1 MLRRSNAVSLLALL
15 SCALPALATAGTL
28 DQIRKSGEIRI
39 GYRTD
44 APPLAFSD
52 STGQAAG
59 YSVDLCK
66 RIATAVKDEL
76 KLADLKVT
84 FVPLTSADRLD
95 AIVNNKADIEC
106 GATTVTLSR
115 AAKVDFTLM
124 TFVTEEA
131 CFRSPPRAS
140 MRFRMRPANRW
151 PSSPA
156 RRRRRRSSNAIT
168 KNLIDAKV
176 VSVASREEAMK
187 QLDAGQV
194 AAFAS
199 DQIVLIGQIM
209 KAADPK
215 KYSLARELFSFEP
228 YAFVVRRDD
237 SEFRLVANRAIAQ
250 VYRTGQIEQLYGR
263 WFGQAG
269 IKPSPVLTAM
279 YALQALPE

>member
-1 MLRRSNAVSLLALL
+1 MAM
-15 SCALPALATAGTL
+15 AGTL

-76 KLADLKVT
+76 KLAD
-84 FVPLTSADRLD
+84 SRSRSCRSSRRDRLD

-124 TFVTEEA
+124 TFVTGGSLLSLA
-131 CFRSPPRAS
+131 AS
-140 MRFRMRPANRW
+140 SVNALRMRPANRW

-156 RRRRRRSSNAIT
+156 RRRRLRSRMP
-168 KNLIDAKV
+168 
-176 VSVASREEAMK
+176 SRK
-187 QLDAGQV
+187 
-194 AAFAS
+194 
-199 DQIVLIGQIM
+199 
-209 KAADPK
+209 
-215 KYSLARELFSFEP
+215 
-228 YAFVVRRDD
+228 
-237 SEFRLVANRAIAQ
+237 
-250 VYRTGQIEQLYGR
+250 T
-263 WFGQAG
+263 
-269 IKPSPVLTAM
+269 
-279 YALQALPE
+279 